1 MKCGLLAKKGGRNMK
16 FTKEKAKARCAE
28 LEEEIANID
37 SDAKMK
43 KEEIDLE
50 AKNKKIELKK
60 ELKALDS
67 YLVIMGFRE
76 KKVRSVKKG

>member
-1 MKCGLLAKKGGRNMK
+1 MKKMKCSLLAKKGERNMK
-16 FTKEKAKARCAE
+16 FTEEKAKARCAE

-37 SDAKMK
+37 S
-43 KEEIDLE
+43 E
-50 AKNKKIELKK
+50 AKNKKIDLKK